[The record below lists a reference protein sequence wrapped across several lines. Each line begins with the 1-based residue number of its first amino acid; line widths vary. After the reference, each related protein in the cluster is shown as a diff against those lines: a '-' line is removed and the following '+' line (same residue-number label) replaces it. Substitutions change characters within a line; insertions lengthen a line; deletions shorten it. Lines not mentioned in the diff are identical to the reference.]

1 MLVDAR
7 RKQVQGFWAEI
18 HSLEGILMRQFIEKL
33 NHYRV
38 NILFIVKGFKLADL
52 IDKIE
57 FRAALFGFELSWVSV
72 WLLWL
77 NAFFIK

>member
-1 MLVDAR
+1 
-7 RKQVQGFWAEI
+7 
-18 HSLEGILMRQFIEKL
+18 MRQFIEKL

-57 FRAALFGFELSWVSV
+57 FRAALFGFELS
-72 WLLWL
+72 
-77 NAFFIK
+77 